1 MPLLVH
7 TCTDVATLLELMSL
21 HWSLKLSCDHFRLM
35 SRHNYDV
42 ATLYLV
48 VLQSSPNVFT
58 DVATFIRCH
67 NIRLNSLSRLL
78 GYDVVTLAC

>member
-7 TCTDVATLLELMSL
+7 SCTDVATLLELMSR
-21 HWSLKLSCDHFRLM
+21 HWSLKFNCDHFRLM
-35 SRHNYDV
+35 SRRNYDV

-58 DVATFIRCH
+58 DVATFIQCH
-67 NIRLNSLSRLL
+67 NIGLNSLSRLL
-78 GYDVVTLAC
+78 GYDAATLAC